1 MFKFLKEV
9 WSELDRSI
17 FEGKKLE
24 KNLQGIVYVSLIIIV
39 SNIITGIINLRN
51 GYYVPVVASAMFVVQ
66 GTLNIYFIKVKQ
78 NRDAAINTAMV
89 SIIFIFTFEAINV
102 SHGFPIFWTLLI
114 PLAFCFLANVKAGIL
129 LSVYF
134 LILYWVLFYTPLR
147 YTLMSHYSD
156 VVAQRFPILY
166 LANVLLSTFIMTQY
180 HLSMLHQMDYG
191 KSMLK
196 AKEEADKANAA
207 KSDFLA
213 NMSHEIRTPI
223 NAVLGMNEMIIRESR
238 KSSLAEQSN
247 EELKARLDE
256 IGVYADEIESSGNNL
271 LAIINNILD
280 LSKIEA
286 AKMELVEGEYQLS
299 SLLNDV
305 NYMSSFLAKKKNLS
319 FTVDVDETIPEN
331 LYGDKVRIRQIIL
344 NILNN
349 AVKYTKEGGI
359 ALSVRSEE
367 SETEDDKRKICLII
381 SVKDTGI
388 GIRKDDLDKLFSK
401 FQRLDLEQNS
411 TVEGT
416 GLGLAITYNLLKM
429 MDGNIEVESEYGKGS
444 TFTILVPQIVMS
456 DEPVGNIYDKFE
468 DSLEETKTYS
478 VSFTAED
485 GNILIVDDTRMNL
498 IVCTQLLK
506 DTQIRIDT
514 ASSGEE
520 AIELANKKKYD
531 VILMDQRMPGMDGT
545 EAMHKILEAD
555 GLNSRTPIICLTA
568 DAVIGAR
575 EHYLAE
581 GFTDYLTKPIDSHQ
595 LEAMLMKYLPAE
607 KVTDIQNAV
616 SAPLKKDDTQDR
628 YSALDKADID
638 VSTGLAYCQR
648 NDALYQ
654 SLLEE
659 FVQSYEEKV
668 KNIQSYYEG
677 KDWKDYGVTVHSIK
691 SSAKMIG
698 AIKLSNLAA
707 ELEKAS
713 DEERVSDISADHE
726 KMMELYKET
735 VEVIGTSIRD
745 RANNSEKADDEIM
758 EFMPDEAE

>member
-51 GYYVPVVASAMFVVQ
+51 SYYVPVVASVMFVVQ

-238 KSSLAEQSN
+238 KSSPAEQSN

-256 IGVYADEIESSGNNL
+256 IGVYADEIESAGNNL

-429 MDGNIEVESEYGKGS
+429 MDGDIEVESEYGKGS

-520 AIELANKKKYD
+520 AIGLANKKKYD

-555 GLNSRTPIICLTA
+555 GLNSWTPIICMTA

-595 LEAMLMKYLPAE
+595 LEGMLMKYLPAE
-607 KVTDIQNAV
+607 KVVNIQNNISEAV
-616 SAPLKKDDTQDR
+616 KKDDKQDR
-628 YSALDKADID
+628 YSALDKAGINA
-638 VSTGLAYCQR
+638 STGLAYCQN
-648 NDALYQ
+648 NDALYH

-659 FVQSYEEKV
+659 YVQSYEEKE
-668 KNIQSYYEG
+668 KNIQNYYDN
-677 KDWKDYGVTVHSIK
+677 KDWKNYSTVVHSIK
-691 SSAKMIG
+691 SSSKMIG
-698 AIKLSNLAA
+698 AADLSDLAA

-726 KMMELYKET
+726 KMMKLYKET
-735 VEVIGTSIRD
+735 TEVISSLISDNVKD
-745 RANNSEKADDEIM
+745 REKADDEIM
-758 EFMPDEAE
+758 EFMPEETE

>member
-1 MFKFLKEV
+1 MFKLLKEV

-24 KNLQGIVYVSLIIIV
+24 KNLQGIVFVSFVIIV
-39 SNIITGIINLRN
+39 FNIITGIINLRN

-66 GTLNIYFIKVKQ
+66 GTLNIYLIKVKQ
-78 NRDAAINTAMV
+78 NRDAAIYTAMV
-89 SIIFIFTFEAINV
+89 SIIFIFTFEVINV

-134 LILYWVLFYTPLR
+134 LVLYWVLFYTPLR

-156 VVAQRFPILY
+156 VIAQRFPILY

-429 MDGNIEVESEYGKGS
+429 MDGDIEVESEYGKGS

-520 AIELANKKKYD
+520 AIGLANKKKYD

-595 LEAMLMKYLPAE
+595 LEGMLVRYLPAE
-607 KVTDIQNAV
+607 KVVNIQNNISEAV
-616 SAPLKKDDTQDR
+616 KKDNKQDR
-628 YSALDKADID
+628 YSALDKAGINA
-638 VSTGLAYCQR
+638 STGLAYCQN
-648 NDALYQ
+648 NDALYH

-659 FVQSYEEKV
+659 YVQSYEEKE
-668 KNIQSYYEG
+668 KNIQNYYDN
-677 KDWKDYGVTVHSIK
+677 KDWKNYSNVVHSIK
-691 SSAKMIG
+691 SSSKMIG
-698 AIKLSNLAA
+698 AVDLSDLAA

-726 KMMELYKET
+726 KMMKLYKET
-735 VEVIGTSIRD
+735 TEVISSLISDNVKD
-745 RANNSEKADDEIM
+745 REKADDEIM
-758 EFMPDEAE
+758 EFMPEETE

>member
-51 GYYVPVVASAMFVVQ
+51 SYYVPVVASVMFVVQ

-238 KSSLAEQSN
+238 KSSPAEQSN

-256 IGVYADEIESSGNNL
+256 IGVYADEIESAGNNL

-429 MDGNIEVESEYGKGS
+429 MDGDIEVESEYGKGS

-520 AIELANKKKYD
+520 AIGLANKKKYD

-555 GLNSRTPIICLTA
+555 GLNSWTPIICMTA

-595 LEAMLMKYLPAE
+595 LEGMLMKYLPAE
-607 KVTDIQNAV
+607 KVVNIQNNISEAV
-616 SAPLKKDDTQDR
+616 KKDDKQDR
-628 YSALDKADID
+628 YSALDKAGINA
-638 VSTGLAYCQR
+638 STGLAYCQN
-648 NDALYQ
+648 NDALYH

-659 FVQSYEEKV
+659 YVQSYEEKE
-668 KNIQSYYEG
+668 KNIQNYYDN
-677 KDWKDYGVTVHSIK
+677 KDWKNYSTVVHSIK
-691 SSAKMIG
+691 SSSKMIG
-698 AIKLSNLAA
+698 AADLSDLAA

-726 KMMELYKET
+726 KMMKLYKET
-735 VEVIGTSIRD
+735 TEVISSLISDNVKD
-745 RANNSEKADDEIM
+745 REKADGEIM
-758 EFMPDEAE
+758 EFMPEETE

>member
-1 MFKFLKEV
+1 MFKFLKGV

-51 GYYVPVVASAMFVVQ
+51 SYYVPVVASAMFVVQ

-238 KSSLAEQSN
+238 KSSPAEQSN

-256 IGVYADEIESSGNNL
+256 IGVYADEIESAGNNL

-429 MDGNIEVESEYGKGS
+429 MDGDIEVESEYGKGS

-520 AIELANKKKYD
+520 AIGLANKKKYD

-555 GLNSRTPIICLTA
+555 GLNSWTPIICMTA

-595 LEAMLMKYLPAE
+595 LEGMLMKYLPAE
-607 KVTDIQNAV
+607 KVVNIQNNISEAV
-616 SAPLKKDDTQDR
+616 KKDDKQDR
-628 YSALDKADID
+628 YSALDKAGINA
-638 VSTGLAYCQR
+638 STGLAYCQN
-648 NDALYQ
+648 NDALYH

-659 FVQSYEEKV
+659 YVQSYEEKE
-668 KNIQSYYEG
+668 KNIQNYYDN
-677 KDWKDYGVTVHSIK
+677 KDWKNYSTVVHSIK
-691 SSAKMIG
+691 SSSKMIG
-698 AIKLSNLAA
+698 AADLSDLAA

-726 KMMELYKET
+726 KMMKLYKET
-735 VEVIGTSIRD
+735 TEVISSLISDNVKD
-745 RANNSEKADDEIM
+745 REKADDEIM
-758 EFMPDEAE
+758 EFMPEEME

>member
-520 AIELANKKKYD
+520 AIGLANKKKYD

-555 GLNSRTPIICLTA
+555 GLNSWTPIICLTA

-616 SAPLKKDDTQDR
+616 SVAVKKDDTQDR
-628 YSALDKADID
+628 YSVLDKAGID
-638 VSTGLAYCQR
+638 VSTGLGYCQS

-691 SSAKMIG
+691 SSSKMIG
-698 AIKLSNLAA
+698 AIKLSDLAA

-713 DEERVSDISADHE
+713 NEERVTDISADHE
-726 KMMELYKET
+726 KMMKLYKET
-735 VEVIGTSIRD
+735 TAVISSSISD
-745 RANNSEKADDEIM
+745 RTNNSEKADDEIM

>member
-51 GYYVPVVASAMFVVQ
+51 SYYVPVVASAMFVVQ

-238 KSSLAEQSN
+238 KSSPAEQSN

-256 IGVYADEIESSGNNL
+256 IGVYADEIESAGNNL

-429 MDGNIEVESEYGKGS
+429 MDGDIEVESEYGKGS

-520 AIELANKKKYD
+520 AIGLANKKKYD

-555 GLNSRTPIICLTA
+555 GLNSWTPIICMTA

-595 LEAMLMKYLPAE
+595 LEGMLMKYLPAE
-607 KVTDIQNAV
+607 KVVNIQNNISEAV
-616 SAPLKKDDTQDR
+616 KKDDKQDR
-628 YSALDKADID
+628 YSALDKAGINA
-638 VSTGLAYCQR
+638 STGLAYCQN
-648 NDALYQ
+648 NDALYH

-659 FVQSYEEKV
+659 YVQSYEEKE
-668 KNIQSYYEG
+668 KNIQNYYDN
-677 KDWKDYGVTVHSIK
+677 KDWKNYSTVVHSIK
-691 SSAKMIG
+691 SSSKMIG
-698 AIKLSNLAA
+698 AADLSDLAA

-726 KMMELYKET
+726 KMMKLYKET
-735 VEVIGTSIRD
+735 TEVISSLISDNVKD
-745 RANNSEKADDEIM
+745 REKADDEIM
-758 EFMPDEAE
+758 EFMPEETE

>member
-51 GYYVPVVASAMFVVQ
+51 SYYVPVVASAMFVVQ

-238 KSSLAEQSN
+238 KSSPAEQSN

-256 IGVYADEIESSGNNL
+256 IGVYADEIESAGNNL

-429 MDGNIEVESEYGKGS
+429 MDGDIEVESEYGKGS

-520 AIELANKKKYD
+520 AIGLANKKKYD

-555 GLNSRTPIICLTA
+555 GLNSWTPIICMTA

-595 LEAMLMKYLPAE
+595 LEGMLMKYLPAE
-607 KVTDIQNAV
+607 KVVNIQNNISEAV
-616 SAPLKKDDTQDR
+616 KKDDKQDR
-628 YSALDKADID
+628 YSALDKAGINA
-638 VSTGLAYCQR
+638 STGLAYCQN
-648 NDALYQ
+648 NDALYH

-659 FVQSYEEKV
+659 YVQSYEEKE
-668 KNIQSYYEG
+668 KNIQNYYDN
-677 KDWKDYGVTVHSIK
+677 KDWKNYSTVVHSIK
-691 SSAKMIG
+691 SSSKMIG
-698 AIKLSNLAA
+698 AADLSDLAA

-726 KMMELYKET
+726 KMMKLYKET
-735 VEVIGTSIRD
+735 TEVISSLISDNVKD
-745 RANNSEKADDEIM
+745 REKADDEIM
-758 EFMPDEAE
+758 EFMPEEME

>member
-1 MFKFLKEV
+1 MFKLLKEV

-24 KNLQGIVYVSLIIIV
+24 KNLQGIVFVSFVIIV
-39 SNIITGIINLRN
+39 FNIITGIINLRN

-66 GTLNIYFIKVKQ
+66 GTLNIYLIKVKQ
-78 NRDAAINTAMV
+78 NRDAAIYTAVV
-89 SIIFIFTFEAINV
+89 SIIFIFTFEVINV

-156 VVAQRFPILY
+156 VIAQRFPILY

-238 KSSLAEQSN
+238 NSSLPDQSD
-247 EELKARLDE
+247 EDLRQRLYE
-256 IGVYADEIESSGNNL
+256 IGVYADEIESAGNNL

-319 FTVDVDETIPEN
+319 FSVDVDETIPEN

-359 ALSVRSEE
+359 SLSVRSKEL
-367 SETEDDKRKICLII
+367 ETEDDKRRICLII

-401 FQRLDLEQNS
+401 FQRLDLKQNS

-429 MDGNIEVESEYGKGS
+429 MDGSIEVESEYGKGS
-444 TFTILVPQIVMS
+444 TFTILVPQVVLS

-468 DSLEETKTYS
+468 DSLEENKTYS

-485 GNILIVDDTRMNL
+485 GDILIVDDTRMNL
-498 IVCTQLLK
+498 IVSTELLK
-506 DTQIRIDT
+506 DTLIRIDT
-514 ASSGEE
+514 AIGGEE

-575 EHYLAE
+575 EHYLSE

-595 LEAMLMKYLPAE
+595 LEGMLMKYLPSE
-607 KVTDIQNAV
+607 KVKAV
-616 SAPLKKDDTQDR
+616 QSVVSTAAKDEKTGNEF
-628 YSALDKADID
+628 SGLDKANID
-638 VSTGLAYCQR
+638 VSAGLAYCQN
-648 NDALYQ
+648 NDALYK

-659 FVQSYEEKV
+659 YVISYEEKE
-668 KNIQSYYEG
+668 KSIQKYYDNR
-677 KDWKDYGVTVHSIK
+677 DWKNYAVVAHSLK
-691 SSAKMIG
+691 SSSKMIG
-698 AIKLSNLAA
+698 AIDLSDLAA
-707 ELEKAS
+707 NLEKAA
-713 DEERVSDISADHE
+713 DEERTSDITDDHV

-735 VEVIGTSIRD
+735 VKAI
-745 RANNSEKADDEIM
+745 NSLISDADKKTEKSADEIM
-758 EFMPDEAE
+758 EFMPEETE